1 MQNPIIDVTS
11 VFTAEQMFLQE
22 KERLEKLVTQS
33 KPAVGIDIVDQKV
46 YRALHDIQ
54 MQVRN
59 ERITIEKA
67 RKDFT
72 STLDERKKFAIDR
85 ERELTT
91 PLIEIEEAIKTKKEL
106 WDKEQERIKAEKEA
120 EEMRVFKDRYDEL
133 MKYGVTTDLA
143 SLKAMSDD
151 GFRMMADTY
160 KKKWEEA
167 EKIRLEQEAENQR
180 IAQEAETK
188 RQAEL
193 EEARKLKEEN
203 DKKAQE
209 NERIAQELA
218 QKQKEIEDKQN
229 ELKRQEE
236 EKKAQEEEEA
246 RAKKFNEDQE
256 KYKKWLADNWWTEE
270 NKLEYTTTI
279 RRNPEDENDRTV
291 ILYKKVAEYK
301 L

>member
-22 KERLEKLVTQS
+22 KERLGKIALQAKEVTNIQ
-33 KPAVGIDIVDQKV
+33 IVDKKTYETV
-46 YRALHDIQ
+46 HSLQ
-54 MQVRN
+54 MQVRD
-59 ERITIEKA
+59 ERIKVEKA

-120 EEMRVFKDRYDEL
+120 EEMRVFKERYDEL
-133 MKYGVTTDLA
+133 LKYGVTTDLT

-151 GFRMMADTY
+151 GFRMMADMY

-167 EKIRLEQEAENQR
+167 EKIRLEKEAEDQR
-180 IAQEAETK
+180 LAQEAEAK

-236 EKKAQEEEEA
+236 ERKTQEEEEA

-256 KYKKWLADNWWTEE
+256 RYKKWLADNGWTEE
-270 NKLEYTTTI
+270 NKLDYTTTI
-279 RRNPEDENDRTV
+279 RRNSEDEKDRTV